1 MQYLSCHITL
11 ANRWHFKSVN
21 EISISETMD
30 SLTDTAKLILP
41 RKIRW
46 KERALVQDKPL
57 KRGEKVSIELGY
69 NGQLHQVF
77 TGFIRNIA
85 YEDQLIINCEN
96 QMFELKKAP
105 VKAQVVAGT
114 LQQLIAKIVPSAVS
128 LYPAPDHNSYIGI
141 YRITESSVAKEL
153 ANLKKQYNLQIF
165 FLQDQLFIGWLRP
178 HKPEVKARFLWQKNI
193 IESELSY
200 QDAEDAQILI
210 KATALNAKGKRL
222 QLQYGEQGGE
232 ERSLFM
238 QNATKESLKAKAKQF
253 HEKLKKPRYQGK
265 FTSFGE
271 PIVNKGD
278 SVYLEGKDGNK
289 GAYLVKQVERN
300 FGRAGYRQIISLD
313 YQIN

>member
-105 VKAQVVAGT
+105 VKPQVVQGK
-114 LQQLIAKIVPSAVS
+114 LQQLIAKIVPSAVR

-210 KATALNAKGKRL
+210 KATALNAKGKRI

-289 GAYLVKQVERN
+289 GTYLVKQVERN

-313 YQIN
+313 YQIS